1 LPIVF
6 CLFVLSGSPVYAFC
20 LPWDKN
26 CQAAEKATA
35 EKEQEAREAEGNREA
50 EKSAKEYIRIKE
62 ARDKADAKIEAD
74 FAKIDFRL
82 TAAENQK
89 LEEARNRAKK
99 QTASSR
105 TQSNQRTQ
113 STQQTSSRNTNRSS
127 TQQTSSRNTNRS
139 STQQTSSRNT
149 NRSSTQQA
157 ASRNT
162 NRSSTTANNSTNS
175 STNSRTTEFTEDN
188 SSTTQTSSTDSPSDS
203 SNTPSQIDNNS
214 YTDSPS
220 SSSNSFKSAQYGGI
234 AGTESRPVQENQ
246 GIDGYADNLVNQF
259 GLPTNWLDQLIPIFT
274 QLLQT
279 LVHALMGEVQSL
291 IGGFNPIQQPSYLQN
306 PNSNIANIGNHL
318 GGGVG
323 NILGRQLLGPIAGGA
338 LNVFPQNQYP
348 QNFNPAQYISTA
360 ANTFPVQLMG
370 NQAQLLLQPTYNQIF
385 NNHVSGGQ
393 GIDGIQQVAN
403 NIAQPEQNT
412 LFRTQTV
419 IREIKYPRGTVFR
432 GETIN
437 MNGKLVASGKGVKH
451 FTTLPGAY
459 CEGIF
464 QNGQADCLYNNGD
477 RWIGSDLEDPNMIGS
492 GTIIK
497 KDGNQINGTYQGD
510 KLISR

>member
-89 LEEARNRAKK
+89 LEEVRNRAKK

-113 STQQTSSRNTNRSS
+113 S

-306 PNSNIANIGNHL
+306 ANSNMASIGKPL
-318 GGGVG
+318 GLVGGE
-323 NILGRQLLGPIAGGA
+323 ILGEQVLGPIAGGA
-338 LNVFPQNQYP
+338 LNVFPKNQYP
-348 QNFNPAQYISTA
+348 QNVISV
-360 ANTFPVQLMG
+360 PLK
-370 NQAQLLLQPTYNQIF
+370 I
-385 NNHVSGGQ
+385 
-393 GIDGIQQVAN
+393 
-403 NIAQPEQNT
+403 
-412 LFRTQTV
+412 
-419 IREIKYPRGTVFR
+419 
-432 GETIN
+432 
-437 MNGKLVASGKGVKH
+437 
-451 FTTLPGAY
+451 
-459 CEGIF
+459 
-464 QNGQADCLYNNGD
+464 
-477 RWIGSDLEDPNMIGS
+477 
-492 GTIIK
+492 
-497 KDGNQINGTYQGD
+497 
-510 KLISR
+510 

>member
-139 STQQTSSRNT
+139 STQQAASRNTNRSLTQQTASRNTNRSSTTANNSRNT

-306 PNSNIANIGNHL
+306 ANSNMASIGKPL
-318 GGGVG
+318 GLVGGE
-323 NILGRQLLGPIAGGA
+323 ILGEQVLGPIAGGA
-338 LNVFPQNQYP
+338 LNVFPKNQYP
-348 QNFNPAQYISTA
+348 QNVISV
-360 ANTFPVQLMG
+360 PLK
-370 NQAQLLLQPTYNQIF
+370 I
-385 NNHVSGGQ
+385 
-393 GIDGIQQVAN
+393 
-403 NIAQPEQNT
+403 
-412 LFRTQTV
+412 
-419 IREIKYPRGTVFR
+419 
-432 GETIN
+432 
-437 MNGKLVASGKGVKH
+437 
-451 FTTLPGAY
+451 
-459 CEGIF
+459 
-464 QNGQADCLYNNGD
+464 
-477 RWIGSDLEDPNMIGS
+477 
-492 GTIIK
+492 
-497 KDGNQINGTYQGD
+497 
-510 KLISR
+510 

>member
-127 TQQTSSRNTNRS
+127 TTANN
-139 STQQTSSRNT
+139 SRNT